1 MTKPPGES
9 PDRARTLDTAAASFV
24 AIALVSLFVAS
35 TASTLWVP
43 LLTGNAGSMVFDG
56 FWTPLLTWLGAIG
69 TATGVVGRVAVAV
82 IRRR

>member
-1 MTKPPGES
+1 MTKPPGDS
-9 PDRARTLDTAAASFV
+9 PDRARMLDTAATSL
-24 AIALVSLFVAS
+24 ALVSLFVAG